1 MKYRTLG
8 RTGLRVSEIGLG
20 CWGMGG
26 GWGPRDDQS
35 SILTV
40 QKAIDLGVNFLDT
53 ALAYGEG
60 HSEKVVSKALSKIS
74 QPVTVATKIPPKN
87 DQWPARHDSS
97 ITNVFPRDW
106 IIQCTEK
113 SLKNLKRECLD
124 LQQFHVW
131 SASWD
136 NEDEWKETVQKLK
149 KQGKIQFFGI
159 SINDHEPNSALETIE
174 SGLVDTVQVIYNIF
188 DQSPEEKLFPLCLK
202 KKIGV
207 IARVPLDEGGLS
219 GNLTRET
226 KFHPEDW
233 RSNYF
238 KGENLIE
245 TYRRAEKLKFLIRDE
260 IKTLAQGAL
269 KFCLSH
275 PAVST
280 VIVGMR
286 KPSHVEENCLVS
298 DGRPLK
304 KEELHE
310 LKAHAWRRNF
320 DPSEETKTLF

>member
-1 MKYRTLG
+1 MKYRIFG
-8 RTGLRVSEIGLG
+8 RTKLRVSEIGLG

-26 GWGPRDDQS
+26 GWGPRDF
-35 SILTV
+35 
-40 QKAIDLGVNFLDT
+40 GVNFLDT

-74 QPVTVATKIPPKN
+74 QPITVATKIPPKN
-87 DQWPARHDSS
+87 EKWPAQHDTS
-97 ITNVFPRDW
+97 IADVFPKGW

-136 NEDEWKETVQKLK
+136 HEDEWKVTIQKLK
-149 KQGKIQFFGI
+149 KQGKIRFFGI
-159 SINDHEPNSALETIE
+159 SINDHEPNSVLETIE

-188 DQSPEEKLFPLCLK
+188 DQSPEEKLFPLCMK
-202 KKIGV
+202 KNIGV

-219 GNLTRET
+219 GNLTPET

-233 RSNYF
+233 RADYF
-238 KGENLIE
+238 KGHNLIE
-245 TYRRAEKLKFLIRDE
+245 TSHRASKLKFLIRDE

-286 KPSHVEENCLVS
+286 KPSHVEENCVVS
-298 DGRPLK
+298 DGKPLI
-304 KEELHE
+304 KEEL
-310 LKAHAWRRNF
+310 LKLKTHAWQRNF
-320 DPSEETKTLF
+320 YH

>member
-1 MKYRTLG
+1 MQYRTFG
-8 RTGLRVSEIGLG
+8 KTSINASEIGLG
-20 CWGMGG
+20 CWGIGG
-26 GWGPRDDQS
+26 GWGPRDDAS
-35 SILTV
+35 AILAI
-40 QKAIDLGVNFLDT
+40 QKAIELGVNFLDT

-60 HSEKVVSKALSKIS
+60 HSEKVVSKALEKIS
-74 QPVTVATKIPPKN
+74 QNVTIATKIPPKN
-87 DQWPARHDSS
+87 WEWPAKAHSK
-97 ITNVFPRDW
+97 IQEVFPKDW
-106 IIQCTEK
+106 IIECTEK
-113 SLKNLKRECLD
+113 SLKNLRQDCLD
-124 LQQFHVW
+124 IQQFHVW
-131 SASWD
+131 TEAWD
-136 NEDEWKETVQKLK
+136 QEDEWKETLQTLK
-149 KQGKIQFFGI
+149 KQGKIRFFGI
-159 SINDHEPNSALETIE
+159 SINDHEPNSVLETIE
-174 SGLVDTVQVIYNIF
+174 SGLIDTVQVIYNIF

-219 GNLTRET
+219 GKLTSET

-233 RSNYF
+233 RADYF

-245 TYRRAEKLKFLIRDE
+245 TCRRASKLKFLIRDE

-298 DGRPLK
+298 DGKPLK
-304 KEELHE
+304 KEELLE
-310 LKAHAWRRNF
+310 LKAHAWQRNF
-320 DPSEETKTLF
+320 YHPEESKT